1 LTITLQNEGE
11 LQAWIQFEL
20 NNYTISLVEGTVP
33 VLEELTEDELGD
45 FELQISVTDLAGN
58 EKEETFSYSVLAE
71 PETTENNSTAA
82 AGI

>member
-1 LTITLQNEGE
+1 M
-11 LQAWIQFEL
+11 
-20 NNYTISLVEGTVP
+20 
-33 VLEELTEDELGD
+33 LEELTEDELGD